1 VALSNADIW
10 AREGRELR
18 RSRNKRGNDSIWT
31 RELIPP
37 DSIWRRE
44 LIPEDSIL
52 RKDLFAF
59 AGRRE
64 PRCTECPILILAEEH
79 RCNKYDR
86 IPDEIWDG
94 FQTCPLYQEREI
106 EVS

>member
-1 VALSNADIW
+1 MKRSNKKL
-10 AREGRELR
+10 EKLR
-18 RSRNKRGNDSIWT
+18 KDSIWT

-37 DSIWRRE
+37 DSIWRKE
-44 LIPEDSIL
+44 LIPEDSVL

-64 PRCTECPILILAEEH
+64 PCCVECPILIMAEEH
-79 RCNKYDR
+79 RCNRFER

-94 FQTCPLYQEREI
+94 YKTCPLYEERKI
-106 EVS
+106 GAS

>member
-1 VALSNADIW
+1 MPINRLVEGSNM
-10 AREGRELR
+10 R
-18 RSRNKRGNDSIWT
+18 RTKKRPKKDSIWT

-37 DSIWRRE
+37 DSIWRKE

-52 RKDLFAF
+52 RKDLLAF

-64 PRCTECPILILAEEH
+64 PRCVECPILLVAEEH
-79 RCNKYDR
+79 RCNRFER

-94 FQTCPLYQEREI
+94 FETCPLYEERKI
-106 EVS
+106 GAS